1 MRMMLLHQF
10 TFTSAPHIWSGDELG
25 MWGADDPDCRKPL
38 LWNDVEH
45 RPQVFTPDGQRHVP
59 IPVKPDR
66 EMFNFHRE
74 LIALRKKRPD
84 WSRGKLQYLLANDA
98 KMTLAYRRDHEN
110 NRSIVSFNF
119 SDTPQSIRL
128 KVGLING
135 AGVLIS
141 SRANVVK
148 NLRAEDSELEFELAP
163 VSGAALWLD

>member
-1 MRMMLLHQF
+1 M
-10 TFTSAPHIWSGDELG
+10 
-25 MWGADDPDCRKPL
+25 
-38 LWNDVEH
+38 
-45 RPQVFTPDGQRHVP
+45 
-59 IPVKPDR
+59 PDR

-84 WSRGKLQYLLANDA
+84 WSRGKLQYILANDA

-141 SRANVVK
+141 SRADVVK

-163 VSGAALWLD
+163 VSGAAVRLD